1 MLVLLSRDPCK
12 TLQNQLVPKC
22 CFPTQRVQ
30 HDHHLFLLLRSASW
44 LPFAQREVHDRGVLP
59 QPDGALYLNNL
70 LAPGQEA
77 AFRRPRA
84 TLPCSP
90 CVGALAARTSH
101 ASGRIRGRHS
111 AGSRTFPGPRSSPPP
126 PKPPQ
131 PKTRQI
137 IFFSRYRIWKPK
149 IQNRGLG
156 GPLAERATR
165 QRRNARRSL
174 P

>member
-111 AGSRTFPGPRSSPPP
+111 AGSRTFPGPRSSPPSA
-126 PKPPQ
+126 PPQ

-156 GPLAERATR
+156 GPLACKRR

>member
-59 QPDGALYLNNL
+59 QPGGALYLNNL

-90 CVGALAARTSH
+90 CLGAFAARTSH
-101 ASGRIRGRHS
+101 ASGRTRGRHS
-111 AGSRTFPGPRSSPPP
+111 AGSRTFPGPRRSPAPPP
-126 PKPPQ
+126 PPPP

-156 GPLAERATR
+156 GPLACSREGDETT
-165 QRRNARRSL
+165 